1 MWLHWSP
8 RLHWS
13 ADWLAWSIKIWR
25 TTGYLCEPKSSGR
38 AVLGKTTLGSK
49 IWESGGPSSPREWS
63 AKGQK
68 RRWPRGGQG
77 RRGGEL
83 AFCREHPDPDGRV
96 EPPPGRHFML
106 ISWSSCT
113 SAKSLIQKV
122 FFTSGLAEGVGQR
135 CAQPSGLAA
144 AVLKGREAP

>member
-68 RRWPRGGQG
+68 RRWLRGGQG

-83 AFCREHPDPDGRV
+83 ALLQEEVHVLVVLPVLAGLGSLTTGTGRL
-96 EPPPGRHFML
+96 P
-106 ISWSSCT
+106 
-113 SAKSLIQKV
+113 
-122 FFTSGLAEGVGQR
+122 
-135 CAQPSGLAA
+135 
-144 AVLKGREAP
+144 